1 MKIGTK
7 EEYIELEEL
16 ERNPEGS
23 PCAGDVHVS
32 VALVLKAFSGS
43 YDGIRLELP
52 EMQRFIAELE
62 TLDEKRNGSAKISSM
77 SPEEFVL
84 EIRSSDALGHMEI
97 EAQLHRYQYSGPKY
111 WPIHLK
117 GGFETQPETIRQLIL
132 CFKSLTN

>member
-23 PCAGDVHVS
+23 PCAGDVNVS
-32 VALVLKAFSGS
+32 VALALQAFSGS
-43 YDGIRLELP
+43 HDGIWFELP
-52 EMQRFIAELE
+52 EIERFIAELE
-62 TLDEKRNGSAKISSM
+62 TLDEKRNGNAKISSM

-84 EIRSSDALGHMEI
+84 EIRSSDALRHMEI
-97 EAQLHRYQYSGPKY
+97 EVQLHRYQYSGPKY
-111 WPIHLK
+111 WPIHLN
-117 GGFETQPETIRQLIL
+117 GGFETQPETIRQLIS